1 MNRFQLLLTLLL
13 AAAAASSTAFATD
26 VLTNRGDLAR
36 TGLNPNETI
45 LNPGNVS
52 SPDFRLLF
60 QDQVDGQVYAQP
72 LYVSHQRITPTGG
85 QPKVAN
91 VLYVAT
97 EHDSLYA
104 FDADTGAQYWQT
116 SLLPAGE
123 SPVSSNDVSCVDLQ
137 PEIGITATPVIDR
150 SAGPNGTIF
159 VVAFSKNATDFFDRL
174 HAIDLS
180 TGQDLLS
187 PTNITA
193 STAPV
198 SRPANT
204 FTPLTERSRPG
215 LLLLNARIYTAW
227 GSFCDNEHYTGW
239 IIAYNESDLSQALV
253 LNTNPNGTP
262 PSSDLTDGSG
272 NGIWQAGNAPAV
284 DSNGNIYVTTSNGP
298 FDPTQNDYG
307 DSVLKLPNTT
317 LAVTDYFTPFD
328 QFAAA
333 VNNTDFGSG
342 GPMVLPDLFDANH
355 NVHHLLVA
363 AGKDENLYL
372 LNRDNLGQFN
382 SSNNNQIYQE
392 LQGALTGG
400 VWSSP
405 AYFNTFIYFGGGR
418 EDGAP
423 APLWQFQFDFTTNPN
438 KPLLSPAAIH
448 QTSIQFDAPGPTPTV
463 SSNGNTNGIVWAC
476 ENNAAS
482 GQAVLHAY
490 DATNVE
496 TELFNSGNI
505 GGAAKF
511 AVPTVCN
518 GKVYVGTSNSVAA
531 FGLPS
536 TSTPGTSTPGSGVAD
551 DFNNDGK
558 ADLLLENSATGKRAI
573 WYLSDGIFQSSSA
586 LPTLHP
592 QWHIAGSTDFL
603 GNGQANLILEN
614 TSTGQHIV
622 WILNNGIYISTIALP
637 TIPNQWH
644 ISGIAG
650 VAGNSRKNVVLE
662 NTDTGRHVVWV
673 LDNGAYSFTIAL
685 PTVGPQWHI
694 AGVAD
699 APANNQEQVI
709 LENTVTGHRVLW
721 VLNNGTYSFTL
732 ALPTVSPQ
740 WRVAAVADFLGND
753 QADIV
758 LENTVTGRHVLWILN
773 NGSYSFTIALPTVG
787 THWKVAGAADFLGNG
802 QAGIALQNTI
812 TGRRVTWILI
822 NGGYSHTTV
831 LPTVPPQ
838 WNIVEH

>member
-1 MNRFQLLLTLLL
+1 MYRLQFVLALFL
-13 AAAAASSTAFATD
+13 AAVAPTPSVLATD
-26 VLTNRGDLAR
+26 ILTNRGDLAR
-36 TGLNPNETI
+36 TGLNSSETI
-45 LNPGNVS
+45 LNPGNVG
-52 SPDFRLLF
+52 SPAFGLLY

-72 LYVSHQRITPTGG
+72 LYVSQQRITPTGG
-85 QPKVAN
+85 QPRVAN

-116 SLLPAGE
+116 SLLSPGE
-123 SPVSSNDVSCVDLQ
+123 SPVSSDDVNCTAIQ

-150 SAGPNGTIF
+150 GANGTIF
-159 VVAFSKNATDFFDRL
+159 VLASSKNNAGTSFVHRL

-180 TGQDLLS
+180 TGHDRLT
-187 PTNITA
+187 PAVIAA

-204 FTPLTERSRPG
+204 FTPIKQLGRAG
-215 LLLLNARIYTAW
+215 LLLLNGIVYTCWA
-227 GSFCDNEHYTGW
+227 SYCDNAPYTGW
-239 IIAYNESDLSQALV
+239 IIGYRELNLTQAVV
-253 LNTNPNGTP
+253 LNTDPNGSP
-262 PSSDLTDGSG
+262 ASSFLSDGSG
-272 NGIWQAGNAPAV
+272 NSIWQSGNAPAV
-284 DSNGNIYVTTSNGP
+284 DGSGNIYVATANGP
-298 FDPTQNDYG
+298 FSPSIADYG
-307 DSVLKLPNTT
+307 DSVLKLVPGS
-317 LAVTDYFTPFD
+317 LSVADYFTPFD
-328 QFAAA
+328 QFDEAT
-333 VNNTDFGSG
+333 NDTDLGSA
-342 GPMVLPDLFDANH
+342 GPVLLPDIVDSGNIH
-355 NVHHLLVA
+355 HHLLVQS
-363 AGKDENLYL
+363 GKDGNLYL
-372 LNRDNLGQFN
+372 LNRDSLGKFN
-382 SSNNNQIYQE
+382 SGGNQIYQE
-392 LQGALTGG
+392 LPGVLSGGAFSSAGYLNGSIYYGSQGGPIL
-400 VWSSP
+400 
-405 AYFNTFIYFGGGR
+405 
-418 EDGAP
+418 
-423 APLWQFQFDFTTNPN
+423 QFQFNSQAKLNSGPASSTNTIFDF
-438 KPLLSPAAIH
+438 
-448 QTSIQFDAPGPTPTV
+448 PGATPTI
-463 SSNGNTNGIVWAC
+463 SSNGNGNGIVWAY
-476 ENNAAS
+476 ENNS

-490 DATNVE
+490 DATNLG
-496 TELFNSGNI
+496 TELFRSSDL
-505 GGAAKF
+505 GGAVKF

-518 GKVYVGTSNSVAA
+518 GRVYVGTSNSVAA

-536 TSTPGTSTPGSGVAD
+536 TPGISTPGSGVAD

-573 WYLSDGIFQSSSA
+573 WYLSNGIFQSSSA

-622 WILNNGIYISTIALP
+622 WILNNGIYVSTIALP
-637 TIPNQWH
+637 TISNQWH

-650 VAGNSRKNVVLE
+650 VAGSSRKNVVLE

-673 LDNGAYSFTIAL
+673 LDNGAYSFTGAL
-685 PTVGPQWHI
+685 PTVGSQWHI
-694 AGVAD
+694 TGVAD
-699 APANNQEQVI
+699 APTNNQAHVI
-709 LENTVTGHRVLW
+709 LENTVTGHHVLW
-721 VLNNGTYSFTL
+721 VLNNGAYSFTL

-758 LENTVTGRHVLWILN
+758 LENTVTGHHVLWILN
-773 NGSYSFTIALPTVG
+773 NGSYSSTIALPTVG

-822 NGGYSHTTV
+822 NGGYSYTTV
-831 LPTVPPQ
+831 LPTAPPQ

>member
-1 MNRFQLLLTLLL
+1 MNRFPLVFALLL
-13 AAAAASSTAFATD
+13 AAAAANFTAFATD

-45 LNPGNVS
+45 LNPSNVA
-52 SPDFRLLF
+52 SPAFGLLF

-72 LYVSHQRITPTGG
+72 LYVFRHQITPTGG

-104 FDADTGAQYWQT
+104 FDADTGALYWQT
-116 SLLPAGE
+116 SLLPTGE

-180 TGQDLLS
+180 TGQDRLT
-187 PTNITA
+187 PVNITA
-193 STAPV
+193 S
-198 SRPANT
+198 SSGNGPANT
-204 FTPLTERSRPG
+204 FNPLTERSRPG

-239 IIAYNESDLSQALV
+239 IIAYNESDLSRALV

-272 NGIWQAGNAPAV
+272 NGIWQAGNGPAV

-298 FDPTQNDYG
+298 FDPTQNDFG
-307 DSVLKLPNTT
+307 DSVLKLPNNT
-317 LAVTDYFTPFD
+317 LTVADYFTPFD

-392 LQGALTGG
+392 LSGALTGG

-423 APLWQFQFDFTTNPN
+423 APLWQFQFDFTSNPN
-438 KPLLSPAAIH
+438 KPLLKQAAIH
-448 QTSIQFDAPGPTPTV
+448 QTSIQFNAPGPTPTV
-463 SSNGNTNGIVWAC
+463 SSNGNTNGIVWVC
-476 ENNAAS
+476 ENNSS

-505 GGAAKF
+505 GVAAKF

-518 GKVYVGTSNSVAA
+518 GKVYVGTANSVAA
-531 FGLPS
+531 FGGPE
-536 TSTPGTSTPGSGVAD
+536 PAVPQGSHVAK
-551 DFNNDGK
+551 DFNNDGF
-558 ADLLLENSATGKRAI
+558 ADLIWEQSVTGQRAI
-573 WYLSDGIFQSSSA
+573 WFMKNGVLQSTA
-586 LPTLHP
+586 NLPTVSAN
-592 QWHIAGSTDFL
+592 WHIAGVGDFL
-603 GNGQANLILEN
+603 GNGQSDLVWENTSTGERAIWFMENGSFQSALNLPTVSTQWEIVGAGDFDGDGQADLVWENTTTGQRAIWFMVNGVLQSTANLPTMPTQWHIAGVGDFLGNGQSDLVWEN
-614 TSTGQHIV
+614 TSTGQRAI
-622 WILNNGIYISTIALP
+622 WLMKNGILQS
-637 TIPNQWH
+637 
-644 ISGIAG
+644 
-650 VAGNSRKNVVLE
+650 
-662 NTDTGRHVVWV
+662 
-673 LDNGAYSFTIAL
+673 SF
-685 PTVGPQWHI
+685 
-694 AGVAD
+694 
-699 APANNQEQVI
+699 
-709 LENTVTGHRVLW
+709 
-721 VLNNGTYSFTL
+721 Y
-732 ALPTVSPQ
+732 LPTVSTQ
-740 WRVAAVADFLGND
+740 WHIGGAVDLFHQGQSDL
-753 QADIV
+753 V
-758 LENTVTGRHVLWILN
+758 WENTASGQRAVWVLH
-773 NGSYSFTIALPTVG
+773 NGALQRSFYLPTVS
-787 THWKVAGAADFLGNG
+787 TDWH
-802 QAGIALQNTI
+802 
-812 TGRRVTWILI
+812 
-822 NGGYSHTTV
+822 
-831 LPTVPPQ
+831 
-838 WNIVEH
+838 IVDH